1 MVASAFRRKGP
12 FGQRRVGGAGRTR
25 FRDRPVCRHRAEL
38 RDRRQFLR
46 DRAPERRARPAGH
59 RPHASPHHRRYRPVG
74 GIDDGT
80 LGRSVRGGLSR
91 LESSDRRRCGDEPAD
106 RLRRRGTE
114 RHPRGASRHPAAH
127 RHARHVLA
135 VPRHRRRH
143 HARRRQLHGISRLV
157 SCHRAGVSVGLRSD
171 ATRDLRRGI
180 RRLRDASAPFDH
192 RPGAVRDRILSGRGP
207 VCGHSGRPPP
217 GPRVLSVRT
226 ERKRRRDRLRR
237 ASWTGTIGRRQRL
250 RARRNH
256 SRGAWRH
263 VGVRRT
269 RHFVRDRA
277 RPVCVVGAAQRPA
290 PGGAAVGT
298 CRRADRHP
306 AARDHRDRSCPHS
319 RPPSRAR
326 ILHHRGHRREEQ
338 PGCRPLCHRS
348 CRLADRRRH
357 ATSGWSDR
365 LRPRQRQHGASLPK
379 IRPRPGV
386 SWR

>member
-1 MVASAFRRKGP
+1 MLAALVFEIVLFAA
-12 FGQRRVGGAGRTR
+12 
-25 FRDRPVCRHRAEL
+25 DRAEL

-59 RPHASPHHRRYRPVG
+59 RPHASPHHRRHRPVG

-80 LGRSVRGGLSR
+80 LGSSVRGGLSR

-106 RLRRRGTE
+106 RLRRWGTE
-114 RHPRGASRHPAAH
+114 RPPRGASRHPAAH

-157 SCHRAGVSVGLRSD
+157 SCLGQGYLWGFVPTQLPIFVAVFAGYAMLLHRSIIGRALYAIGFSAAGARY
-171 ATRDLRRGI
+171 AGI
-180 RRLRDASAPFDH
+180 PVVRRLAL
-192 RPGAVRDRILSGRGP
+192 VL
-207 VCGHSGRPPP
+207 
-217 GPRVLSVRT
+217 LSVRT

-237 ASWTGTIGRRQRL
+237 ASWTGTIGCRQRL

-277 RPVCVVGAAQRPA
+277 RPVCVVGAAERPA

-348 CRLADRRRH
+348 CRLADRRRQQ
-357 ATSGWSDR
+357 R
-365 LRPRQRQHGASLPK
+365 LAGQIRCAHGNVSTGRRRRKSA
-379 IRPRPGV
+379 PRPGV